1 MKLDRRTF
9 VAGALGGAL
18 PLVTTHARA
27 AQGHR
32 HEISIRNFVFEP
44 ENLTVMPGDRVLF
57 TNHDL
62 APHTATADDGS
73 WDTETLDQG
82 QSVELTVTADWS
94 AGYFCAYHPTMTATL
109 TIG

>member
-1 MKLDRRTF
+1 MTLNRRAF

-18 PLVTTHARA
+18 PLFTTHALA
-27 AQGHR
+27 KEGHR
-32 HEISIRNFVFEP
+32 HEVSIRNFVFEP
-44 ENLTVMPGDRVLF
+44 DILEVKVGDRIKF

-82 QSVELTVTADWS
+82 QSIELTVTASWS
-94 AGYFCAYHPTMTATL
+94 GSYFCAYHPAMTATL
-109 TIG
+109 TIK